1 MTQFKTVFEMKRS
14 KKSAKKNQMRISG
27 TELGQ
32 RDCVKYSKKSLVRKL
47 SVKVFFIRDDLLHFR
62 VFQDQN

>member
-1 MTQFKTVFEMKRS
+1 MKRS
-14 KKSAKKNQMRISG
+14 KKVPKKPDADRG

-32 RDCVKYSKKSLVRKL
+32 RDCEKNSKKFSTKALRE
-47 SVKVFFIRDDLLHFR
+47 SVLYPIRLYPFVHFR

>member
-14 KKSAKKNQMRISG
+14 KKSAKKKPDADSG

-32 RDCVKYSKKSLVRKL
+32 RDCVKYSKKV
-47 SVKVFFIRDDLLHFR
+47 
-62 VFQDQN
+62 

>member
-14 KKSAKKNQMRISG
+14 KKVPKKPDADSG

-32 RDCVKYSKKSLVRKL
+32 RDCVKYSKKV
-47 SVKVFFIRDDLLHFR
+47 
-62 VFQDQN
+62 

>member
-14 KKSAKKNQMRISG
+14 KKSAKKPDADSG

-32 RDCVKYSKKSLVRKL
+32 RDCVKYSKKV
-47 SVKVFFIRDDLLHFR
+47 
-62 VFQDQN
+62 